1 MVWDLRGALLKK
13 QEVESA
19 RLADF
24 EFRLRVRTMRLLAQ
38 AVETGMSAA
47 DLVSQVA
54 LHDDDAISADILRRC
69 PALDAD
75 ALRAAVEVCR
85 AEARAQLI
93 VEIGDPSPHRLA

>member
-75 ALRAAVEVCR
+75 ALRAVEVCR